1 MHREQTIILLA
12 VISNIIL
19 IAGLVMLIY
28 VGPIWALACFLITLT
43 ITLVLFNML
52 FKEKPKLRRVANGIY
67 TIVILFVVFLIW
79 YYFS

>member
-28 VGPIWALACFLITLT
+28 VGPIWALVCFLITLT

-52 FKEKPKLRRVANGIY
+52 FKEKTKLRRIANGIY
-67 TIVILFVVFLIW
+67 AIVIVFVVFMIW
-79 YYFS
+79 HYFA